1 MSSQELHDLLEKLK
15 AERETGDLIDSE
27 YKQRLDEIIESLEQ
41 QKLDPGAFDQ
51 YSNLGDQI
59 QQLLE
64 EFESRHPAAQ
74 IVLSGIKQVLQSF
87 KP

>member
-1 MSSQELHDLLEKLK
+1 MSSQELHDLLGKLK
-15 AERETGDLIDSE
+15 VERESGDLVDSE
-27 YKQRLDEIIESLEQ
+27 YKQLLDELIESLEQ
-41 QKLDPGAFDQ
+41 QKLYPDAFDQ

-74 IVLSGIKQVLQSF
+74 IVLNGIKQVLQNF
-87 KP
+87 KS